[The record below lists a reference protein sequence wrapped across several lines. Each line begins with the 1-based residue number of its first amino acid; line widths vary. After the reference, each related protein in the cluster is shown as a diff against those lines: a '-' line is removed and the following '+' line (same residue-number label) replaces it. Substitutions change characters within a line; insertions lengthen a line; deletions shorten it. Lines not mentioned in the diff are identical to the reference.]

1 MIGTLGTFVDQVS
14 TLMAKKNIEQQ
25 NIEFK
30 ESWRDEHLK
39 AICGFAN
46 TKGGQLRIGIDDA
59 GSPKGVKEARK
70 LLEDLPNKIKDM
82 LGVIPSVEIKKVKG
96 KEIVIIEI
104 KPYESPI
111 SYGGK
116 IYMRSGSTTQVLNGS
131 ELERFLLKK
140 NNRSWESIVDDRVGF
155 DDIDDSA
162 LIKSKE
168 KFPLVSAE
176 KSKKQLL
183 SRLHLTDKGKITRA
197 SILLFGKDPQQFY
210 PSAYIKVGRFS
221 EDDEPITTDEIRGNL
236 FDQAEKT
243 MEVLKNKYL
252 TSKMNIKGLY
262 RSDDLEYPERALREA
277 IVNAIAH
284 KDYSGTH
291 IHIKVYADKLVFWN
305 PGELH
310 HDLTIELL
318 KEKHPSHP
326 RNRLIAQQFFYCG
339 LIESWGSGTMKM
351 IKECVKVGL
360 PEPMFEE
367 LSNGLQ
373 VTFPK
378 DTYTQPQLEKMGLS
392 KRHITAIL
400 YLKKNGTI
408 NNQTYQTLCKT
419 EKRTATRDLS
429 ELVKL
434 RILEKSGNTGKG
446 TIYRLTGAKSI
457 QADRIE
463 EVEGDSS
470 GELDLKLKVLD
481 KELEEFDPEEEL
493 KLQFNKDLFL
503 VIFDG
508 WFSDL
513 LNEVLQ
519 VIQKFNRYFV
529 NPGHYV
535 NLPQPLGGLK
545 FVDDDVREFIV
556 KLREQIN
563 RQASQLM
570 NYEATANI
578 STFYG
583 SFRKAGLDTFG
594 CNYAIEMKFSQDWY
608 EVFMDDE
615 VMQRN
620 RKLLYKRQY
629 HKVVTKQEIQFIAK
643 KFGEVIFQHITNSVA
658 KVKEKK
664 KKGSY
669 GTG

>member
-1 MIGTLGTFVDQVS
+1 
-14 TLMAKKNIEQQ
+14 
-25 NIEFK
+25 
-30 ESWRDEHLK
+30 
-39 AICGFAN
+39 
-46 TKGGQLRIGIDDA
+46 
-59 GSPKGVKEARK
+59 
-70 LLEDLPNKIKDM
+70 M

-96 KEIVIIEI
+96 KDVLVIEI

-116 IYMRSGSTTQVLNGS
+116 IYLRSGSTTQALNGP

-140 NNRSWESIVDDRVGF
+140 NNRSWESIVDDRVGL
-155 DDIDDSA
+155 DNIDDSA
-162 LIKSKE
+162 LEEFKIKSKE
-168 KFPLVSAE
+168 KFPLVSTK

-197 SILLFGKDPQQFY
+197 AILLFGKDPQQFY

-252 TSKMNIKGLY
+252 TSQMNIKGLY

-291 IHIKVYADKLVFWN
+291 IHIKVYTDKLVFWN

-326 RNRLIAQQFFYCG
+326 RNRLVAQQFFYCG

-351 IKECVKVGL
+351 TKECIKVGL

-367 LSNGLQ
+367 FSNGLQ

-378 DTYTQPQLEKMGLS
+378 DTYTQLQLEKMGLS

-400 YLKKNGTI
+400 YLKKNGAI

-434 RILEKSGNTGKG
+434 GILEKSGNTGKG
-446 TIYRLTGAKSI
+446 TIYSLSGAKPI
-457 QADRIE
+457 QADRVD
-463 EVEGDSS
+463 EVGGDSS
-470 GELDLKLKVLD
+470 DELDLKLRALD

-513 LNEVLQ
+513 LNEVIP

-529 NPGHYV
+529 NPGHYIH
-535 NLPQPLGGLK
+535 LPQPLGGLK
-545 FVDDDVREFIV
+545 FVDDDIRDFIG
-556 KLREQIN
+556 KLRETIN
-563 RQASQLM
+563 GQAGQLQS
-570 NYEATANI
+570 YESTANI

-583 SFRKAGLDTFG
+583 SFRKVGLDTFG
-594 CNYAIEMKFSQDWY
+594 CNYSVEMKFSQDWY

-620 RKLLYKRQY
+620 RKLLFKRQY
-629 HKVVTKQEIQFIAK
+629 HKEVTKREIQLIAK
-643 KFGEVIFQHITNSVA
+643 KFGEVIFEHITNSVA

-664 KKGSY
+664 RKGS
-669 GTG
+669 